1 MNRFLNAVT
10 LLVTVQLYGFFPSMP
25 HTHTLDPETTKSIQH
40 ATDVF
45 KTTVDRARESL
56 EKATDK
62 FDKSIDKLVAEMH
75 HDKFSRIMTQGGI
88 VLTAAATAV
97 LSAYAVFLIV
107 KYELSR
113 QPEDHAERKE
123 LSWKTILAGALGAA
137 IFSASVGA
145 LITSG
150 SITHYVLQQS

>member
-1 MNRFLNAVT
+1 MNRFLNVAM
-10 LLVTVQLYGFFPSMP
+10 LLTTVQLYSFFPSMP
-25 HTHTLDPETTKSIQH
+25 HTHTLDPETIKSMED
-40 ATDVF
+40 ATHVF
-45 KTTVDRARESL
+45 KATVDRARESL

-75 HDKFSRIMTQGGI
+75 HDKFSHIMTQGGI
-88 VLTAAATAV
+88 VLTAAATAI
-97 LSAYAVFLIV
+97 LAAYAVFLIV

-113 QPEDHAERKE
+113 QPDDHAGRKG
-123 LSWKTILAGALGAA
+123 LSWKTILAGALGAS

-150 SITHYVLQQS
+150 SITHYVLHQF